1 MGFEQGIE
9 AYQAGDYERAVILL
23 GQLLEE
29 DPTQTEARLWLGAS
43 MMAQGDQDRAV
54 FMFKRV
60 LKEAPSAEV
69 QAYAH
74 QMLAQLG
81 IEVEPTAPQLAQ
93 APDKRL
99 LQAKDIGFNQLMR
112 QVCLLSDKDLNA
124 MIPLLQLY
132 IQDLPAFKVELSQ
145 EFRGSDDNIAVL
157 EGLLGLDS
165 PRRQAECKSRL
176 QSFLNTPDR
185 VREQILGVY
194 VRSINPGDR

>member
-9 AYQAGDYERAVILL
+9 AYQAGDYERAVLLL

-60 LKEAPSAEV
+60 LKEAPSEEV
-69 QAYAH
+69 REYAH

-81 IEVEPTAPQLAQ
+81 IEVERSVPRTTKAP
-93 APDKRL
+93 PKRL
-99 LQAKDIGFNQLMR
+99 LQAKDVGFNQLMR
-112 QVCLLSDKDLNA
+112 EVCLLSDKDLNA
-124 MIPLLQLY
+124 LIPLLQLY
-132 IQDLPAFKVELSQ
+132 IQDFPAFKVELSQ
-145 EFRGSDDNIAVL
+145 EFTGSDANVVVL

-176 QSFLNTPDR
+176 QSFLNAPDR

-194 VRSINPGDR
+194 VRSVNPGGS